1 MFSKGTS
8 DLRILKRAYQAM
20 QRHLAQEWEARD
32 AASVPY
38 KTPYEALIMASIVEK
53 ETGRAEEREMIAG
66 ALVNRLKIGMLLQ
79 VDPSVIYGLGE
90 SFDGNLKK
98 IHLTTD
104 GPYNTYTRAG
114 LPPTPIAAPGLRFAA
129 RGAAAGAD
137 PGAVLR
143 RARQR
148 QQRILAHARRA
159 QSRRAKIPAEWPT
172 LNSRRAVVAARG
184 KFITLE
190 GVDGAGKS
198 THVAWIAERLRAG
211 GHEVVVTREPGGTP
225 LAEKLRALVLAEA
238 MDPLAETLLMFA
250 ARADHVQKVIA
261 PALARGAWV
270 VCDRFTDATLAY
282 QGAGKGVP
290 VERIRQ
296 LAEATHPGL
305 APDQTLVFDCPYE
318 VSRSRLSNSGR
329 DLDRFESEERAFF
342 ERVRAGYQALARAE
356 PGRVYLLD
364 GAPGAGK
371 S

>member
-1 MFSKGTS
+1 M
-8 DLRILKRAYQAM
+8 
-20 QRHLAQEWEARD
+20 
-32 AASVPY
+32 
-38 KTPYEALIMASIVEK
+38 
-53 ETGRAEEREMIAG
+53 
-66 ALVNRLKIGMLLQ
+66 
-79 VDPSVIYGLGE
+79 
-90 SFDGNLKK
+90 
-98 IHLTTD
+98 
-104 GPYNTYTRAG
+104 
-114 LPPTPIAAPGLRFAA
+114 
-129 RGAAAGAD
+129 AAAD
-137 PGAVLR
+137 
-143 RARQR
+143 
-148 QQRILAHARRA
+148 
-159 QSRRAKIPAEWPT
+159 S
-172 LNSRRAVVAARG
+172 RG

-198 THVAWIAERLRAG
+198 THVAWIAERLRSG
-211 GHEVVVTREPGGTP
+211 RHEVVVTREPGGTL

-305 APDQTLVFDCPYE
+305 MPDQTLVFDCPYE

-342 ERVRAGYQALARAE
+342 ERVRAGYQGLARAE
-356 PGRVYLLD
+356 PARVFVVDGSKASEEVKVQIEKILLT
-364 GAPGAGK
+364 